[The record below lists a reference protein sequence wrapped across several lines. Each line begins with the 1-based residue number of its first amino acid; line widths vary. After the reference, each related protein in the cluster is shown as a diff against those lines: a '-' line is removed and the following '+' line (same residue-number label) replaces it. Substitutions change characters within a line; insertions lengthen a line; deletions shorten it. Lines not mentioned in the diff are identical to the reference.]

1 MRVIVL
7 GATGPSGILVVKEYF
22 KVYPAGTVV
31 IYARS
36 PSKLPA
42 DIAANPAVTIVKGEL
57 TDEAALT
64 SAFEADEHGRAVDA
78 VLSTVG
84 PAMGHPGTL
93 PLTAAHRTIIS
104 VMAAQ
109 GCKRLITLS
118 TSSAEDERD
127 RFSLVVAILVFI
139 VWVIQRNAYNDIV
152 AYSKVVAEEC
162 TKHGIDWTLVR
173 VPNLN
178 SKPNQKVVAGY
189 LGDGKTGVFLSR
201 HAIAEFYVREIEGK
215 EWACKSPALSSVAK

>member
-1 MRVIVL
+1 MHIIVL
-7 GATGPSGILVVKEYF
+7 GATGPSGILVVKEYL
-22 KVYPAGTVV
+22 KVYPTGTLV
-31 IYARS
+31 IYARN

-42 DIAANPAVTIVKGEL
+42 DIAANPAVTVIKGEL

-64 SAFEADEHGRAVDA
+64 SAFTSNGRAVDA

-84 PAMGHPGTL
+84 PTMGHPSTL

-118 TSSAEDERD
+118 TLSAQDERD
-127 RFSLVVAILVFI
+127 RSSLLVYMLVLL
-139 VWVIQRNAYNDIV
+139 VWVIQRNAYKDIV
-152 AYSKVVAEEC
+152 AYSKLVVEEC
-162 TKHGIDWTLVR
+162 AKHDIDWTLVR

-178 SKPNQKVVAGY
+178 SKTNQRTVAGY
-189 LGDGKTGVFLSR
+189 IGDGKTGVFLSR

-215 EWACKSPALSSVAK
+215 EWTCKSPALSSTAK

>member
-1 MRVIVL
+1 MFPKTCSRVPISSHSTDAHCRPRSHWTL
-7 GATGPSGILVVKEYF
+7 RHPGGQSLKEYF
-22 KVYPAGTVV
+22 KVYPTGTLV
-31 IYARS
+31 IYART

-42 DIAANPAVTIVKGEL
+42 DIAANPAITIIKGEL

-64 SAFEADEHGRAVDA
+64 SAFTSDGRRTVDA

-84 PAMGHPGTL
+84 PALGHPPTL

-118 TSSAEDERD
+118 TSSAEDARD
-127 RFSLVVAILVFI
+127 RFSLLVAILVFI

-152 AYSKVVAEEC
+152 AYSKLVEEEC
-162 TKHGIDWTLVR
+162 TRHGIDWTV
-173 VPNLN
+173 
-178 SKPNQKVVAGY
+178 
-189 LGDGKTGVFLSR
+189 SR
-201 HAIAEFYVREIEGK
+201 
-215 EWACKSPALSSVAK
+215 L

>member
-7 GATGPSGILVVKEYF
+7 GATGSSGILVVKEYF
-22 KVYPAGTVV
+22 KMYPAGTVV

-57 TDEAALT
+57 ADEDALT
-64 SAFEADEHGRAVDA
+64 SAFQADGLAVDA

-84 PAMGHPGTL
+84 PAMGHPRTL
-93 PLTAAHRTIIS
+93 PLTVAHKTIIS

-118 TSSAEDERD
+118 TSSAEDARD
-127 RFSLVVAILVFI
+127 TFGLTVAILVLI

-152 AYSKVVAEEC
+152 AYSKLVAEEC

-178 SKPNQKVVAGY
+178 LKPNQKAVAGY

-201 HAIAEFYVREIEGK
+201 HALAEFYIREIEGK
-215 EWACKSPALSSVAK
+215 EWACKAPALSSTAK

>member
-42 DIAANPAVTIVKGEL
+42 DITANPAVTIVQGEL
-57 TDEAALT
+57 TDTAALS
-64 SAFEADEHGRAVDA
+64 SAFEIDGLKVDA

-84 PAMGHPGTL
+84 PAFGHPSTL
-93 PLTAAHRTIIS
+93 PLTAAHKTIIS
-104 VMAAQ
+104 VMANQ

-118 TSSAEDERD
+118 TVSAEDDRD
-127 RFSLVVAILVFI
+127 KFSLTVAILVFI
-139 VWVIQRNAYNDIV
+139 VWVIERNAYKDIV
-152 AYSKVVAEEC
+152 AYSKLVEEEC
-162 TKHGIDWTLVR
+162 GRRDIDWTLVR
-173 VPNLN
+173 VPSLN
-178 SKPNQKVVAGY
+178 SRPEQNAVAGY
-189 LGDGKTGVFLSR
+189 RGDGKTGVFLSR
-201 HAIAEFYVREIEGK
+201 YALAEFYVREIESK
-215 EWACKSPALSSVAK
+215 RWSCKAPALSSTTR